1 MRLCH
6 SRRHPGFTLIE
17 LLVVIAIIAIL
28 AAILFPVFAQAREKA
43 RQISCLSNAKQIATA
58 TMMYVQDYDE
68 TFPMNLYMGAD
79 PGPCVYTAWTAIMP
93 YSKNN
98 QFFNCPSNPTA
109 MDFPPMM
116 ATIGMPPPCTTS
128 PPLKYISYMPNFGL
142 MDWGDPSNMF
152 GPNNGRPVKTL
163 AQVEFPV
170 ETSTWADSS
179 GTLPDAY
186 FGMMDS
192 PVQARHQ
199 NSLNACFA
207 DGHAKNMKAKPWLDD
222 AGKQIGGHQPDGK
235 AIVYYKLT
243 DPGPYQDKP
252 ELRGVPC
259 KKGDGS
265 WGLFGGIPGKPGC
278 L

>member
-1 MRLCH
+1 MRLSH

-17 LLVVIAIIAIL
+17 LLVVIAIIAVL

-43 RQISCLSNAKQIATA
+43 RQITCLSNSKQLATA

-68 TFPMNLYMGAD
+68 TFPMNLYLGFD
-79 PGPCVYTAWTAIMP
+79 QGPCVYTAWTSIMP

-98 QFFNCPSNPTA
+98 QLYNCPSNPTA
-109 MDFPPMM
+109 MDFPPMI
-116 ATIGMPPPCTTS
+116 ATIGMPPPCSTA
-128 PPLKYISYMPNFGL
+128 PPLKYIGYMPNFGL

-152 GPNNGRPVKTL
+152 GPDNGRPVKTL
-163 AQVEFPV
+163 AQVEYPV
-170 ETSTWADSS
+170 ETATWADSS
-179 GTLPDAY
+179 ATLPDAY
-186 FGMMDS
+186 FGLMDE

-199 NSLNACFA
+199 NTLNACFA
-207 DGHAKNMKAKPWLDD
+207 DGHARNMRAKPWTD
-222 AGKQIGGHQPDGK
+222 ASGKQIGGFQPDGR